1 MNSDQQRKSMEI
13 QMNETFHHHWFLMTL
28 QKINKPQGIVIHTID
43 IQNVKETTNE
53 LEKERARNHNNAR
66 LAELGE
72 MVGGIAHEINNPL
85 AVINVRAQN
94 ALAFIAEGT
103 MTPEKVKTSFESI
116 LKTSDR
122 ISQIIKS
129 MKKAA
134 RNAEND
140 PMEPIKV
147 SQILDDTMTLCNH
160 RIRLANIK
168 IENRLHDQDIKI
180 ECRTSQITQVLI
192 NLIGNSIDS
201 IEKKPEPWIRIE
213 TKDLG
218 SNIQIRITDS
228 GLGISE
234 KIRDKIMNP
243 FFTTKEVGKGTGM
256 GLSIS
261 MGIIKSHGGSFTLDT
276 SNSNTSFVIELPY
289 LQKNP
294 VQQTG

>member
-1 MNSDQQRKSMEI
+1 
-13 QMNETFHHHWFLMTL
+13 
-28 QKINKPQGIVIHTID
+28 
-43 IQNVKETTNE
+43 
-53 LEKERARNHNNAR
+53 
-66 LAELGE
+66 
-72 MVGGIAHEINNPL
+72 
-85 AVINVRAQN
+85 
-94 ALAFIAEGT
+94 
-103 MTPEKVKTSFESI
+103 
-116 LKTSDR
+116 
-122 ISQIIKS
+122 